1 MGEKKRREGDGEGLG
16 LGRGL
21 IGIRG
26 GIGPKIL

>member
-1 MGEKKRREGDGEGLG
+1 MGEKEERGDGEELG

-26 GIGPKIL
+26 GLGPKIL

>member
-1 MGEKKRREGDGEGLG
+1 MDEKEERGDGEELG

-26 GIGPKIL
+26 GINGS

>member
-1 MGEKKRREGDGEGLG
+1 MGEKEERGDGEELG

-26 GIGPKIL
+26 GINRS

>member
-1 MGEKKRREGDGEGLG
+1 MDEKEERGDGEEMG

-26 GIGPKIL
+26 GINRS

>member
-1 MGEKKRREGDGEGLG
+1 MDEKEERGDGEELG

-26 GIGPKIL
+26 GINRS